1 MRHAVSIC
9 GLLLAGSACAGL
21 AALQEHPAIVTSA
34 PETSAKTLRE
44 ELGSSEK
51 ILVIDVRSAKEYAAG
66 HIPGAINIPFEDLSR
81 KIGALKVPK
90 DTAIVTMCEHGG
102 RSSRAVVE
110 LQKLGYKASSFCR
123 LESWRKERYKVE
135 SR

>member
-1 MRHAVSIC
+1 MRHAVSVC
-9 GLLLAGSACAGL
+9 GLLLTGLASGSL
-21 AALQEHPAIVTSA
+21 AALQEHPAIVTGA
-34 PETSAKTLRE
+34 PETPAKTLRE

-81 KIGALKVPK
+81 KIAALKVPK
-90 DTAIVTMCEHGG
+90 DTTIVTMCEHGG